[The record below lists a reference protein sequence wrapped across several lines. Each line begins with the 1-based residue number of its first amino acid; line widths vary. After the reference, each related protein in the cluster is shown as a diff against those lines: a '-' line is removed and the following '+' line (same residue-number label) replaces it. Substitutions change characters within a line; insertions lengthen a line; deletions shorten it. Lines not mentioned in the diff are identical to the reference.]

1 MNTNTELREMSDEQL
16 EATAA
21 RGGPHAVSFAF
32 SIAVERLNTPSEIQ
46 KEPPHDRSDQNDPDR
61 ASEGGPL
68 TGFAVNQIFQL
79 TTPPTRLMPKR
90 VVSGIVTSDKMSKT
104 RRVEI
109 NRLVKHPKYKKYI
122 RQRTVCYAH
131 DDEQNES
138 GAGDRVEIIE
148 SEPLSKL
155 KRWRLVR
162 VLEKSTEVDLAA
174 LRAARK
180 GATQAES
187 EAIEA
192 AHAGEETPADESPAE
207 S

>member
-1 MNTNTELREMSDEQL
+1 
-16 EATAA
+16 
-21 RGGPHAVSFAF
+21 
-32 SIAVERLNTPSEIQ
+32 
-46 KEPPHDRSDQNDPDR
+46 
-61 ASEGGPL
+61 
-68 TGFAVNQIFQL
+68 
-79 TTPPTRLMPKR
+79 MPKR
-90 VVSGIVTSDKMSKT
+90 LVSGIVTCDKMSKT
-104 RRVEI
+104 RRVEL
-109 NRLVKHPKYKKYI
+109 NRQVKHPKYKKYV

-131 DDEQNES
+131 DEANES

-192 AHAGEETPADESPAE
+192 AHVGEEPQADSEGGES
-207 S
+207 

>member
-1 MNTNTELREMSDEQL
+1 
-16 EATAA
+16 
-21 RGGPHAVSFAF
+21 
-32 SIAVERLNTPSEIQ
+32 
-46 KEPPHDRSDQNDPDR
+46 
-61 ASEGGPL
+61 
-68 TGFAVNQIFQL
+68 
-79 TTPPTRLMPKR
+79 MPKR

-109 NRLVKHPKYKKYI
+109 NRLVQHPKYKKYI

-131 DDEQNES
+131 DENNES
-138 GAGDRVEIIE
+138 GAGDQVEIIE

-192 AHAGEETPADESPAE
+192 AHAGESTTEEASSDSE
-207 S
+207 

>member
-1 MNTNTELREMSDEQL
+1 
-16 EATAA
+16 
-21 RGGPHAVSFAF
+21 
-32 SIAVERLNTPSEIQ
+32 
-46 KEPPHDRSDQNDPDR
+46 
-61 ASEGGPL
+61 
-68 TGFAVNQIFQL
+68 
-79 TTPPTRLMPKR
+79 MPKR

-122 RQRTVCYAH
+122 RRRTVCYAH
-131 DDEQNES
+131 DEGNES
-138 GAGDRVEIIE
+138 GTGDRVEIIE

-162 VLEKSTEVDLAA
+162 VLEKSTEVDVAA

-192 AHAGEETPADESPAE
+192 AHAGDGDGDGSEAADETTEDPAGE
-207 S
+207 

>member
-1 MNTNTELREMSDEQL
+1 
-16 EATAA
+16 
-21 RGGPHAVSFAF
+21 
-32 SIAVERLNTPSEIQ
+32 
-46 KEPPHDRSDQNDPDR
+46 
-61 ASEGGPL
+61 
-68 TGFAVNQIFQL
+68 
-79 TTPPTRLMPKR
+79 MPKR

-122 RQRTVCYAH
+122 RRRTVCYAH
-131 DDEQNES
+131 DEGNES
-138 GAGDRVEIIE
+138 GTGDRVEIIE

-162 VLEKSTEVDLAA
+162 VLEKSTEVDVAA

-187 EAIEA
+187 EAFEA
-192 AHAGEETPADESPAE
+192 AHAGDGNGDGSEAADETTEDPAGE
-207 S
+207 

>member
-1 MNTNTELREMSDEQL
+1 
-16 EATAA
+16 
-21 RGGPHAVSFAF
+21 
-32 SIAVERLNTPSEIQ
+32 
-46 KEPPHDRSDQNDPDR
+46 
-61 ASEGGPL
+61 
-68 TGFAVNQIFQL
+68 
-79 TTPPTRLMPKR
+79 MPKR

-122 RQRTVCYAH
+122 RRRTVCYAH
-131 DDEQNES
+131 DEENES

-148 SEPLSKL
+148 SEPLSRL

-162 VLEKSTEVDLAA
+162 VLEKSTEVDVAA

-192 AHAGEETPADESPAE
+192 AHAGEAGEANEAGEAGEAAAQAGTPPASPSGES
-207 S
+207 

>member
-1 MNTNTELREMSDEQL
+1 
-16 EATAA
+16 
-21 RGGPHAVSFAF
+21 
-32 SIAVERLNTPSEIQ
+32 
-46 KEPPHDRSDQNDPDR
+46 
-61 ASEGGPL
+61 
-68 TGFAVNQIFQL
+68 
-79 TTPPTRLMPKR
+79 MPKR
-90 VVSGIVTSDKMSKT
+90 VLSGIVTSDKMDKT

-109 NRLVKHPKYKKYI
+109 NRVVKHPKYKKYI
-122 RQRTVCYAH
+122 RRRTVCYAH
-131 DDEQNES
+131 DEQNES

-148 SEPLSKL
+148 SQPLSKL

-180 GATQAES
+180 GASQAES

-192 AHAGEETPADESPAE
+192 AHIGDSQEQSPASDDGGASDSEQENSE